1 MGSSRLAVAHDAGGH
16 SRELKHSSVRAFRH
30 APPKISPLLMRWFLA
45 YAPYF
50 ASKHLHSVRV
60 SGEEN
65 LPAGDGLPLVIYM
78 NHPSWWDPMIAA
90 VLARRYFPARQH
102 YAPIDSEALKKY
114 KFFAKLGMFGVEAGS
129 FASHRKFLDI
139 GEQLLQQPNSA
150 LWVTAQGRFADPRER
165 PLRLSSGLAHL
176 LARIQTFAVIPAAVE
191 YAFWEERTAEGL
203 IRFGKPML
211 GNAHLAPS
219 AWMNSLTDQLAR
231 TMDQLAADSIARN
244 TARFTTILSGGA
256 GVGGVYDI
264 WRSFKARL
272 RGQTFHAEHGEK

>member
-1 MGSSRLAVAHDAGGH
+1 MGSSRLALAHDAGTH
-16 SRELKHSSVRAFRH
+16 SSEPRHSSVRSFKD

-50 ASKHLHSVRV
+50 TRKHLHSVRV

-65 LPAGDGLPLVIYM
+65 LRFAEGLPLAIYM

-114 KFFAKLGMFGVEAGS
+114 KFFAKLGMFGVENGS
-129 FASHRKFLDI
+129 FASHRRFLDI
-139 GEQLLQQPNSA
+139 GEQLLRRPNSV

-176 LARIQTFAVIPAAVE
+176 LARSHTFAVIPAAIE
-191 YAFWEERTAEGL
+191 YAFWEERTAEAL
-203 IRFGKPML
+203 IRFGKPTL
-211 GNAHLAPS
+211 GSERLTPS
-219 AWMNSLTDQLAR
+219 AWTNSLTDQLTR

-244 TARFTTILSGGA
+244 TSRFTTILSGGA

-264 WRSFKARL
+264 WRGVKARL
-272 RGQTFHAEHGEK
+272 RGQTFHVEHGEK